1 MDLYEEL
8 RDVVKALNHRGLD
21 YAICGG
27 VALALHGHPRFTDDI
42 DILILPDDLDEIQD
56 AAKSCGFLDSSGRIP
71 FEQCDVHRIVK
82 NQGAEFL
89 VLDLLLVNDVLEEI
103 WQSRVD
109 FDWQEERLRVVSA
122 EGLASM
128 KRMAGRDQDLVDLK
142 NMGIPDGNDRTEQS
156 EPPK

>member
-8 RDVVKALNHRGLD
+8 RDLVKALNRQSLD
-21 YAICGG
+21 YAVCGG
-27 VALALHGHPRFTDDI
+27 VALALHGHPRFTDGI
-42 DILILPDDLDEIQD
+42 DMLILPGELDKIQE

-82 NQGAEFL
+82 IQGAEFL
-89 VLDLLLVNDVLEEI
+89 VLDLILVNDVLEEI

-122 EGLASM
+122 KGLARM

-142 NMGIPDGNDRTEQS
+142 KMGIPDDDDRTEQS

>member
-8 RDVVKALNHRGLD
+8 RDLVKALNRQSLD

-27 VALALHGHPRFTDDI
+27 VALALHGHPRFTNDI
-42 DILILPDDLDEIQD
+42 DVLILPDDLDRIQQ

-71 FEQCDVHRIVK
+71 FEQCDVHRVVK
-82 NQGAEFL
+82 TRDAEFL
-89 VLDLLLVNDVLEEI
+89 VLDLLLVNDVLEGI

-109 FDWQEERLRVVSA
+109 FEWQDERLRVVSA
-122 EGLASM
+122 EGLARM

-142 NMGIPDGNDRTEQS
+142 KLGFTDVDDRTDQS
-156 EPPK
+156 DTP

>member
-8 RDVVKALNHRGLD
+8 RDLVKALNREGLD

-27 VALALHGHPRFTDDI
+27 VALALHGHPRFTNDI
-42 DILILPDDLDEIQD
+42 DLLILPDDLDRIQE

-71 FEQCDVHRIVK
+71 FEQCDVHRVVK
-82 NQGAEFL
+82 TRDAECL

-109 FDWQEERLRVVSA
+109 FEWQDERLRVVSA
-122 EGLASM
+122 EGLARM

-142 NMGIPDGNDRTEQS
+142 KLGFTDVDDRTD
-156 EPPK
+156 